1 MAIKVISPVDL
12 DEGHL
17 VKLTA
22 EGAIDTTAPVLGGQ
36 VVKLVKD
43 AAAQY
48 GGEAH
53 LEASLGTDAVAT
65 AAPYGFC
72 YKASVAQPENNL
84 YIPFNQYKAPLNRQS
99 VVLTKGFRAE
109 FWNDGTGAV
118 FADDVINAT
127 TGSALYI
134 NANGLL
140 TTTAGAD
147 ATKVASLVVA
157 TVEAAPANANGV
169 LVAKVEL

>member
-1 MAIKVISPVDL
+1 MAIKVIPPVNL

-17 VKLTA
+17 VKLDA
-22 EGAIDTTAPVLGGQ
+22 NGQIDTEAAVLGGQ
-36 VVKLVKD
+36 VVKLVTSSD
-43 AAAQY
+43 AQY
-48 GGEAH
+48 GGELH
-53 LEASLGTDAVAT
+53 IEKSLGTDTVAT
-65 AAPYGFC
+65 ATPYGFC

-118 FADDVINAT
+118 FAADVINAQA
-127 TGSALYI
+127 GKALYI

-140 TTTAGAD
+140 TTTAGSPDTVGA
-147 ATKVASLVVA
+147 LVVA
-157 TVEAAPANANGV
+157 SVEVAPADANGV

>member
-1 MAIKVISPVDL
+1 MAIKVISPVNL

-17 VKLTA
+17 VKLDSNGQMVA
-22 EGAIDTTAPVLGGQ
+22 ADAVLGGQ
-36 VVKLVKD
+36 VVKLVTSTD
-43 AAAQY
+43 PQY
-48 GGEAH
+48 GGELH
-53 LEASLGTDAVAT
+53 IEVSKGDDVLAT

-118 FADDVINAT
+118 FAADVYNAT
-127 TGSALYI
+127 AGTALYI
-134 NANGLL
+134 DDNGLL
-140 TTTAGAD
+140 TTTAGTAD
-147 ATKVASLVVA
+147 TVGSLVVA
-157 TVEAAPANANGV
+157 VVEVAPADANGV

>member
-1 MAIKVISPVDL
+1 MAIKVISPVNL

-17 VKLTA
+17 VKLDA
-22 EGAIDTTAPVLGGQ
+22 NGQMVAADKVLGGQ
-36 VVKLVKD
+36 VVKLVTSTD
-43 AAAQY
+43 AQY
-48 GGEAH
+48 GGELH
-53 LEASLGTDAVAT
+53 IEVSKGTDALAT
-65 AAPYGFC
+65 ATPYGFC

-118 FADDVINAT
+118 FADDVFNAPAGT
-127 TGSALYI
+127 ALYI

-140 TTTAGAD
+140 TTTAGSAD
-147 ATKVASLVVA
+147 TVGSLVVA
-157 TVEAAPANANGV
+157 SVEVAPADANGV

>member
-1 MAIKVISPVDL
+1 MAIKVISPVNL

-17 VKLTA
+17 VKLDA
-22 EGAIDTTAPVLGGQ
+22 NGQIDTEAAVLGGQ
-36 VVKLVKD
+36 VVKLVTSSD
-43 AAAQY
+43 AQY
-48 GGEAH
+48 GGELH
-53 LEASLGTDAVAT
+53 IEKSLGTDTVAT
-65 AAPYGFC
+65 ATPYGFC

-84 YIPFNQYKAPLNRQS
+84 YIPFNQYKAPLNRQA

-118 FADDVINAT
+118 FAADVINAQA
-127 TGSALYI
+127 GKALYI

-140 TTTAGAD
+140 TTTAGSPDTVGA
-147 ATKVASLVVA
+147 LVVA
-157 TVEAAPANANGV
+157 SVEVAPADANGV

>member
-1 MAIKVISPVDL
+1 MAIKVISPVNL

-17 VKLTA
+17 VKLDA
-22 EGAIDTTAPVLGGQ
+22 NGQIDTEAAVLGGQ
-36 VVKLVKD
+36 VVKLVTSSD
-43 AAAQY
+43 AQY
-48 GGEAH
+48 GGELH
-53 LEASLGTDAVAT
+53 IEKSLGTDTVAT
-65 AAPYGFC
+65 ATPYGFC
-72 YKASVAQPENNL
+72 YKASVAQPENSL

-118 FADDVINAT
+118 FAADVINAQ
-127 TGSALYI
+127 TGKALYI

-140 TTTAGAD
+140 TTTAGSPDTVGA
-147 ATKVASLVVA
+147 LVVA
-157 TVEAAPANANGV
+157 SVEVAPADANGV

>member
-1 MAIKVISPVDL
+1 MAIKVISPVNL

-17 VKLTA
+17 VKLDANGQIDATA
-22 EGAIDTTAPVLGGQ
+22 KVLGGQ

-53 LEASLGTDAVAT
+53 IEASKGTDAVAT

-118 FADDVINAT
+118 FAADVINAA
-127 TGSALYI
+127 TGKALYI
-134 NANGLL
+134 DADGLL
-140 TTTAGAD
+140 TTTAGSAD
-147 ATKVASLVVA
+147 TVGALVVA
-157 TVEAAPANANGV
+157 TVEAAPADANGV
-169 LVAKVEL
+169 LVAKIEL

>member
-1 MAIKVISPVDL
+1 MAIKVISPVNL

-17 VKLTA
+17 VKLDA
-22 EGAIDTTAPVLGGQ
+22 NGQIDTEAAVLGGQ
-36 VVKLVKD
+36 VVKLVTSSD
-43 AAAQY
+43 AQY
-48 GGEAH
+48 GGELH
-53 LEASLGTDAVAT
+53 IEKSLGTDTVAT
-65 AAPYGFC
+65 ATPYGFC

-84 YIPFNQYKAPLNRQS
+84 YIPFNQYKASLNRQS

-118 FADDVINAT
+118 FAADVINAQA
-127 TGSALYI
+127 GKALYI

-140 TTTAGAD
+140 TTTAGSPDTVGA
-147 ATKVASLVVA
+147 LVVA
-157 TVEAAPANANGV
+157 SVEVAPADANGV

>member
-1 MAIKVISPVDL
+1 MAIKVISPVNL

-17 VKLTA
+17 VKLDA
-22 EGAIDTTAPVLGGQ
+22 NGQIDTEAAVLGGQ
-36 VVKLVKD
+36 VVKLVTSSD
-43 AAAQY
+43 AQY
-48 GGEAH
+48 GGE
-53 LEASLGTDAVAT
+53 LLIEKSLGTDTVAT
-65 AAPYGFC
+65 ATPYGFC

-118 FADDVINAT
+118 FAADVINAQA
-127 TGSALYI
+127 GKALYI

-140 TTTAGAD
+140 TTTAGSPDTVGA
-147 ATKVASLVVA
+147 LVVA
-157 TVEAAPANANGV
+157 SVEVAPADANGV

>member
-1 MAIKVISPVDL
+1 MAIKVISPVNL

-17 VKLTA
+17 VKLDA
-22 EGAIDTTAPVLGGQ
+22 NGQMVAADAVLGGQ
-36 VVKLVKD
+36 VVKLVTSAD
-43 AAAQY
+43 AQY
-48 GGEAH
+48 GGELH
-53 LEASLGTDAVAT
+53 IEKSLGTDTLAT

-118 FADDVINAT
+118 FADDVLNAQAGT
-127 TGSALYI
+127 ALYI

-140 TTTAGAD
+140 TTTAGTAD
-147 ATKVASLVVA
+147 TVGSVVVA
-157 TVEAAPANANGV
+157 VVEVAPATANGV